1 MAQQAS
7 RKPVFPPEI
16 APYIDV
22 AAYLLDARAPAATL
36 YLDALLDGKELLLL
50 TRCEQA
56 DPKLT
61 RHWQAYFRKAG
72 YPVLTIDS
80 ISGAGIPSVLDYLA
94 KLHRLKLRH
103 AERRGI
109 SSATLRMAALGV
121 PNVGKSTFLNTLL
134 GERHF
139 KTGDRPGITRGRQ
152 WVRLFQ
158 DVEVLDT
165 AGVLRDPAAINR
177 RKPYWLLL
185 NLMPYDYK
193 LRDDALELLLERL
206 DEKAL
211 TKLWKFYK
219 QTGPAQRPAEPLELM
234 HLAAKR
240 GGFGIHND
248 DTADRAAKRVLRDF
262 REGRFGRISLET
274 AGEAV
279 ITSPLFRQP
288 DAPDG
293 AELLEPEQAG

>member
-22 AAYLLDARAPAATL
+22 AAYLIDARAPAATL
-36 YLDALLDGKELLLL
+36 YLDAMLTGKELMLL
-50 TRCEQA
+50 TRSDQA
-56 DPKLT
+56 DKRHT
-61 RHWQAYFRKAG
+61 RLWLAFLKRSG
-72 YPVLTIDS
+72 YPVLSIDS
-80 ISGAGIPSVLDYLA
+80 LTGEGIPKVLDYLA
-94 KLHRLKLRH
+94 RLHQLKLTH
-103 AERRGI
+103 AKRRGI
-109 SSATLRMAALGV
+109 GSATLRMVALGV

-185 NLMPYDYK
+185 NLMPYDFR
-193 LRDDALELLLERL
+193 LRDSALELLLERL
-206 DEKAL
+206 DEKSLAR
-211 TKLWKFYK
+211 LWKFYK
-219 QTGPAQRPAEPLELM
+219 QEGKPVKPAEPMELM
-234 HLAAKR
+234 QLAAKR
-240 GGFGIHND
+240 FGFGIHND
-248 DTADRAAKRVLRDF
+248 DTADRAARRVLRDF

-279 ITSPLFRQP
+279 ISSPIFRFP
-288 DAPDG
+288 TDA
-293 AELLEPEQAG
+293 EQSAL